1 MHLKQ
6 LQFMK
11 KIITLFLLFLICA
24 CTKEVNLN
32 DIDVEQYIVVNSL
45 FTSNEYLTVNICKT
59 GANLLNPEIT
69 AITDA
74 RVILWNNNEIIEELT
89 HDSVGYYS
97 NKTYKLQEDK
107 EYTITVDVKGF
118 KQVKATDIIPKKVP
132 VLNHNVE
139 LNNYI
144 LDYQT
149 FSTLMF
155 TFSDPLV
162 TENYYII
169 NIVFEEISNTD
180 TNIYSTVIRSDDDF
194 IFFDE
199 NNVPSFGLDSYF
211 YLLFDDNNIDPQT
224 TKTTINYFEI
234 NQTDSLSTKI
244 LKFHSVSKNMY
255 LYYKS
260 ANILGV
266 IRDEP
271 IFNQTNYYFNLYSNV
286 QNGIGIFAGY
296 NTTIDT
302 FLLNGEKYNCV
313 ELK

>member
-1 MHLKQ
+1 
-6 LQFMK
+6 MK
-11 KIITLFLLFLICA
+11 EIIPIFLLFLISA

-59 GANLLNPEIT
+59 GANLSNPEIT

-97 NKTYKLQEDK
+97 TKTHKLEEAK
-107 EYTITVDVKGF
+107 EYTITVDVEGF
-118 KQVKATDIIPKKVP
+118 KQVKATDMIPEKVP
-132 VLNHNVE
+132 VLGHNVE

-144 LDYQT
+144 VDYQT
-149 FSTLMF
+149 FSTLEYIF
-155 TFSDPLV
+155 NDPANI
-162 TENYYII
+162 ENFYIFNI
-169 NIVFEEISNTD
+169 NVRELSNND

-194 IFFDE
+194 IFYDE

-211 YLLFDDNNIDPQT
+211 YLLFDDKNISSQT
-224 TKTTINYFEI
+224 TKITVNYFEI
-234 NQTDSLSTKI
+234 NQTLSTKI
-244 LKFHSVSKNMY
+244 LKFHNVSKNMY

-266 IRDEP
+266 ITDEP

-296 NTTIDT
+296 NTSVDT

-313 ELK
+313 ELE